1 YFMTIN
7 VSSVQIQHLAHKQQ
21 LTRAIEA
28 AGVRAGDIKLEFTE
42 SALIESPEQAAQA
55 LDDLKQA
62 GVNFAIDD
70 FGTGYSSLSYL
81 QRFPLD
87 VLKID
92 RSFITDLATNAESRQ
107 IVKAIMGLTK
117 GLSMEVVAEGI
128 ESADTLGLLV
138 DLGCDFV
145 QGFML
150 SRPVQLDDALVLV
163 KTDRDYQDR
172 VQAASAVGAG

>member
-1 YFMTIN
+1 
-7 VSSVQIQHLAHKQQ
+7 
-21 LTRAIEA
+21 
-28 AGVRAGDIKLEFTE
+28 
-42 SALIESPEQAAQA
+42 PELAAQA
-55 LDDLKQA
+55 LGDIKKA

-92 RSFITDLATNAESRQ
+92 RSFVMDLATNRDSRQ

-128 ESADTLGLLV
+128 ESADTLSLLV
-138 DLGCDFV
+138 KLGCDYV

-150 SRPVQLDDALVLV
+150 SRPVTLQDALVLV
-163 KTDRDYQDR
+163 RANKDFQGC
-172 VQAASAVGAG
+172 VSEPPAAGAA